1 MLLSTLSLVT
11 AASALTFPPKHHI
24 DYSNN
29 QKDVFEKCTIIRS
42 HHGDTIYDCPG
53 CTLIIGKDGNLKL
66 RTGEECRK
74 YRDDPDD
81 EKFVLQNEGCQI
93 IKRRNGDTLI
103 QCPGCQKII
112 DKNGKTKLEQG
123 PNCRH
128 VKEDIQMLLKGV
140 YGPGLLAIQ
149 E

>member
-11 AASALTFPPKHHI
+11 AASALTFPHKQ
-24 DYSNN
+24 YSNN

-42 HHGDTIYDCPG
+42 PAGDTIYDCPG
-53 CTLIIGKDGNLKL
+53 CVLIIGKDGDLKL

-74 YRDDPDD
+74 YRDELDD
-81 EKFVLQNEGCQI
+81 RETVIQNGGCQI
-93 IKRRNGDTLI
+93 IKQPNGDTLS
-103 QCPGCQKII
+103 QCPGCQKIV
-112 DKNGKTKLEQG
+112 DKHGKTKLEQG

-128 VKEDIQMLLKGV
+128 AKEDVQVLFKQV
-140 YGPGLLAIQ
+140 YDSGFLAIQ